1 MPSARSAAFES
12 LERRRQFAAG
22 FPHVFGGAGFDNAQK
37 ITTDSTGI
45 VVVGQFSGTTNFSAP
60 GARARTLTARG
71 DTDVYVA
78 RYDLGGA
85 LQWAVRV
92 GGDFTNK
99 DFDRFTRRDVE
110 ISQNRLNRYIGR
122 VGSQVRNAGEYAND
136 VAVDASGNVYVVGAF
151 RDSIRVGDTTLTAD
165 QTYTSSYYD
174 AMVLK
179 FSPTGQ
185 LTWARQYGGAFD
197 DDAMSVGVD
206 GNGDVTVGGY
216 YQRTA
221 KLDQAG
227 GGQIFTTD
235 DGRDAGLILRFS
247 AGGKLAWSYQFES
260 EAIGTDER
268 NAVNDIAVTR
278 RGEVVFVGSF
288 ASDADFQP
296 GKSEYILK
304 SQDKTDAVVGRL
316 NRKGAL
322 VWAESTG
329 GGDYDANSAVTLD
342 ADGNIYTAGYFSD
355 DSDVDPRPDVEKIY
369 TATPEDT
376 KENRPKFSD
385 VLVSKLSADGTPAW
399 QAQLG
404 GGYIETVGDI
414 TVGPDGG
421 VYTTG
426 SFFNTADFDPGRT
439 DFLLSSTEVNTK
451 SIKDDNT
458 TFGRNESYDWY
469 VSKLSPRGKFVA
481 ARQFG
486 EADDDY
492 GAGAVGFTGDTL
504 LVYGRAVKA
513 VGDREDRQ
521 EQSLIY
527 QVSENLKIV

>member
-1 MPSARSAAFES
+1 MPSARRAACES
-12 LERRRQFAAG
+12 LEARRQFAAG
-22 FPHVFGGAGFDNAQK
+22 FPHAFGGAGFDNAQK
-37 ITTDSTGI
+37 IATDGTGM
-45 VVVGQFSGTTNFSAP
+45 VVVGQFSGTTNFAAP

-78 RYDLGGA
+78 RYDLSGA

-92 GGDFTNK
+92 GGDYEDK
-99 DFDRFTRRDVE
+99 DLERFTRRDVQ

-122 VGSQVRNAGEYAND
+122 VGSQVREAGEYAND
-136 VAVDASGNVYVVGAF
+136 VAVDSGGNVYVVGAF
-151 RDSIRVGDTTLTAD
+151 KESIRVGDTTLTAD
-165 QTYTSSYYD
+165 QTFNSDFYD

-185 LTWARQYGGAFD
+185 LTWARQFGGAFD
-197 DDAMSVGVD
+197 DDALAVGVD
-206 GNGDVTVGGY
+206 ASGNVTLGGY
-216 YQRTA
+216 FQRQA
-221 KLDQAG
+221 KLDGAAG
-227 GGQIFTTD
+227 GQSFFTD
-235 DGRDAGLILRFS
+235 DGRDAGLVLRLS
-247 AGGKLAWSYQFES
+247 ASGKFAWSYQFES
-260 EAIGTDER
+260 DAVGTDER

-278 RGEVVFVGSF
+278 RGEVVFAGSY

-296 GKSEYILK
+296 GRSEYILEAEG
-304 SQDKTDAVVGRL
+304 KTDAVVGRL
-316 NRKGAL
+316 NRKGGL

-329 GGDYDANSAVTLD
+329 GEEYDANSAVTLD
-342 ADGNIYTAGYFSD
+342 ADGNIYTAGYFYD
-355 DSDVDPRPDVEKIY
+355 ESDVDPRPGVEKIY
-369 TATPEDT
+369 TAVSEDDDDSNPT
-376 KENRPKFSD
+376 FSD

-439 DFLLSSTEVNTK
+439 NYDLSSIDVNTK

-458 TFGRNESYDWY
+458 EFGRNESYDWY

-492 GAGAVGFTGDTL
+492 GAGAVGFAGDTL

-521 EQSLIY
+521 EQSVIY
-527 QVSENLKIV
+527 QISKELKIL